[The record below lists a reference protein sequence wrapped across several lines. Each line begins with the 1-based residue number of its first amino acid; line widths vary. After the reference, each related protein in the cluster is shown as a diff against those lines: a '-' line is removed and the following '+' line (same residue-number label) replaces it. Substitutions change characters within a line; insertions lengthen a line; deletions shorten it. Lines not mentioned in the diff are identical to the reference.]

1 MEKAAFPPQEKAASP
16 PHRWLV
22 RSLIGV
28 ATLIG
33 IVAIFAVWANR
44 QLLNTGNWTQT
55 SSKLIE
61 SPPIREAVAG
71 YVTEEIYDNVNVT
84 GELRSALPSQLKP
97 LAGPAAGALRSIVQ
111 KGVSLAL
118 ERPLVQELWRKS
130 NEVAH
135 AQFVKLVENK
145 GSVVK
150 LPGKG
155 AVVLDLRPIVTQ
167 AAERVGVPSS
177 AIERIPPKVA
187 EIEVVKSKALQAMQ
201 TGVNL
206 LRYLA
211 LALPLLALALYGLAV
226 YLARGRRP
234 RTLVQIGIALIFAGV
249 IVLIARSLLGK
260 VVVES
265 LASTEA
271 VRPAAESAWSIGTSI
286 LVEIAGAAIF
296 IGVPVV
302 IAGMLGGPSQ
312 PARSL
317 RRSMAPYLRD
327 RPGLAFGAMG
337 LLLIILFAWGPI
349 PATRNWLGILLII
362 VLGMFATEMLR
373 REAAGEFP
381 DAPAATGLDLGA
393 TMAAIRRRFSG
404 AQAGLRSEARAARHR
419 WRSNEPGPGGDSG
432 GEGAAAPA
440 APGAVEPSAPAAA
453 AGAEAPTTTV
463 AAPGHDLAG
472 QLQQLASLHS
482 AGALT
487 DEEYAAAKR
496 RLISNP

>member
-1 MEKAAFPPQEKAASP
+1 METVANP

-22 RSLIGV
+22 RSLIGL

-33 IVAIFAVWANR
+33 VIAIFAVWANR
-44 QLLNTGNWTQT
+44 QLLNTSGWTQT
-55 SSKLIE
+55 STKLIE
-61 SPPIREAVAG
+61 SPPIREAVSG
-71 YVTEEIYDNVNVT
+71 YVTEEIYASVNVT
-84 GELRSALPSQLKP
+84 GELRSVFPSQLKP

-111 KGVSLAL
+111 KGVNLAL

-150 LPGKG
+150 TPGKG
-155 AVVLDLRPIVTQ
+155 QVVLDLRPIVTQ
-167 AAERVGVPSS
+167 AAERVGVPASTV
-177 AIERIPPKVA
+177 EKIPPKVA
-187 EIEVVKSKALQAMQ
+187 EIQVVKSKQLQTLQ
-201 TGVNL
+201 TAVNL

-211 LALPLLALALYGLAV
+211 LALPLLVLVLYGLAV

-234 RTLVQIGIALIFAGV
+234 RTLIQIGIALIFAGV

-271 VRPAAESAWSIGTSI
+271 VRPAAEAAWSIGTGI
-286 LVEIAGAAIF
+286 LVEVAGAVIF
-296 IGVPVV
+296 IGVPIV

-312 PARSL
+312 AARSM

-327 RPGLAFGAMG
+327 QPGLAFGAMG

-349 PATRNWLGILLII
+349 QATRNLLGILLII
-362 VLGMFATEMLR
+362 LLAMFGTEMLR

-381 DAPAATGLDLGA
+381 DAPAATGLSLGG
-393 TMAAIRRRFSG
+393 TMAAIGSRFSG
-404 AQAGLRSEARAARHR
+404 ARASLRSEAHAARER
-419 WRSNEPGPGGDSG
+419 WHSNGPAPGAGAPGG
-432 GEGAAAPA
+432 AAPPPADLGPAVPSAVAGAPA
-440 APGAVEPSAPAAA
+440 A
-453 AGAEAPTTTV
+453 TV
-463 AAPGHDLAG
+463 VGGHDLAG
-472 QLQQLASLHS
+472 QLQQLAALHT

-487 DEEYAAAKR
+487 NEEYAAAKR

>member
-1 MEKAAFPPQEKAASP
+1 METVAHP

-22 RSLIGV
+22 RSLIGL

-44 QLLNTGNWTQT
+44 QLLNTSGWTQT
-55 SSKLIE
+55 STKLIE
-61 SPPIREAVAG
+61 SPPIRTAVSG
-71 YVTEEIYDNVNVT
+71 YVTEQIYDNVNVS
-84 GELRSALPSQLKP
+84 GELRSVFPSELKP

-111 KGVSLAL
+111 KGVNLAL

-150 LPGKG
+150 TPGKG
-155 AVVLDLRPIVTQ
+155 RVVLDLRPILTQ
-167 AAERVGVPSS
+167 AAERVGVPASTV
-177 AIERIPPKVA
+177 ERIPPNAA
-187 EIEVVKSKALQAMQ
+187 EIEVVKSKELQTLQ
-201 TGVNL
+201 TAVNV

-211 LALPLLALALYGLAV
+211 LALPLLVLVLYGLAV

-234 RTLVQIGIALIFAGV
+234 RTLIQIGVALIFAGV

-271 VRPAAESAWSIGTSI
+271 VRPAAEAAWSIGTGI
-286 LVEIAGAAIF
+286 LVEVAGAVIF
-296 IGVPVV
+296 IGVPIV

-312 PARSL
+312 AARSM

-349 PATRNWLGILLII
+349 QATRNLLGILLII
-362 VLGMFATEMLR
+362 VLAMLGTEMLR

-381 DAPAATGLDLGA
+381 DAPAATGLSLGG
-393 TMAAIRRRFSG
+393 TMAAISSRFSG
-404 AQAGLRSEARAARHR
+404 AQASLRSEAHAARER
-419 WRSNEPGPGGDSG
+419 WRSNGPTPGAGAPGGAAPPPADSG
-432 GEGAAAPA
+432 PAVPSAVAGAPA
-440 APGAVEPSAPAAA
+440 A
-453 AGAEAPTTTV
+453 TV
-463 AAPGHDLAG
+463 AGSHDLAG
-472 QLQQLASLHS
+472 QLQQLAALHT

-496 RLISNP
+496 RLISNL

>member
-1 MEKAAFPPQEKAASP
+1 MEKVAPP

-22 RSLIGV
+22 RSLIGI
-28 ATLIG
+28 ATLVGVI
-33 IVAIFAVWANR
+33 AIFAVWANR
-44 QLLNTGNWTQT
+44 QLLNTSGWTQT
-55 SSKLIE
+55 STQLIE
-61 SPPIREAVAG
+61 SPPIREAVSG
-71 YVTEEIYDNVNVT
+71 YVTEEIYANVNVT
-84 GELRSALPSQLKP
+84 GELRSIFPSQLKP

-111 KGVSLAL
+111 KGVNLAL
-118 ERPLVQELWRKS
+118 ERPLVQTLWRKS

-135 AQFVKLVENK
+135 AQFVKLIENK

-150 LPGKG
+150 TPGKG
-155 AVVLDLRPIVTQ
+155 RVVLDLRPVVTQ

-177 AIERIPPKVA
+177 TVERIPPNVA
-187 EIEVVKSKALQAMQ
+187 EIQVVQSKELQTMQ
-201 TGVNL
+201 TAVNV

-211 LALPLLALALYGLAV
+211 LALPLLVLVLYALAV

-234 RTLVQIGIALIFAGV
+234 RTLIQIGVALIFAGV

-271 VRPAAESAWSIGTSI
+271 VRPAAEAAWSIGTKI
-286 LVEIAGAAIF
+286 LVEVAGAVIF
-296 IGVPVV
+296 IGVPIVL
-302 IAGMLGGPSQ
+302 AGMLGGPSHA
-312 PARSL
+312 ARNL

-327 RPGLAFGAMG
+327 QPGLAFGAMG

-349 PATRNWLGILLII
+349 QATRNALGILVII
-362 VLGMFATEMLR
+362 VLAMFGTEMLR

-381 DAPAATGLDLGA
+381 DAPPAAALSLGA
-393 TMAAIRRRFSG
+393 AMAAIGGRFSS
-404 AQAGLRSEARAARHR
+404 ARAALRSEARAARHR
-419 WRSNEPGPGGDSG
+419 WHSNGPAPEASASGAPPPAADSG
-432 GEGAAAPA
+432 PSTPPASAGAPA
-440 APGAVEPSAPAAA
+440 ATVAPAQ
-453 AGAEAPTTTV
+453 
-463 AAPGHDLAG
+463 DLPG
-472 QLQQLASLHS
+472 QLQQLAALHT